1 MTVKTPL
8 FTYDDLA
15 QLPDDGKRYEL
26 AGGELIVSPA
36 PTYDHQRIGWQF
48 SRLLMRAEDAGYG
61 QGVVAPGDVVFGPY
75 RVAQPDLL
83 FIQRERLNIVNRG
96 KIEGA
101 PDPIIEILSSGT
113 RDHDLGWKKTLYA
126 REGVRFY
133 WITDPIARTVLSF
146 VLSTASYNEASLLGL
161 GDTLDCPLFPGIT
174 VEVARLFPQRLNHD
188 ERAPARPRSR

>member
-26 AGGELIVSPA
+26 ADGDLIVRPA
-36 PTYDHQRIGWQF
+36 PTYDRQRIVWQF

-61 QGVVAPGDVVFGPY
+61 QGVVAPVDVVFGLY
-75 RVAQPDLL
+75 RVVQPDLL
-83 FIQRERLNIVNRG
+83 FIQRQRLDIVNRG

-101 PDPIIEILSSGT
+101 PDLIIEILSPGT

-126 REGVRFY
+126 REGMRFY
-133 WITDPIARTVLSF
+133 WIADPIAKTVSPLT
-146 VLSTASYNEASLLGL
+146 LGAAGYDETAPLQA
-161 GDTLDCPLFPGIT
+161 GDTLACALFPEIT
-174 VEVARLFPQRLNHD
+174 VEVARLFP
-188 ERAPARPRSR
+188 

>member
-1 MTVKTPL
+1 MTVETPL

-36 PTYDHQRIGWQF
+36 PTYHHQRIVWQF

-133 WITDPIARTVLSF
+133 WIADPIAKTVLP
-146 VLSTASYNEASLLGL
+146 LTLGAEDYDEATPLQT
-161 GDTLDCPLFPGIT
+161 GDTLACPLFPEIT
-174 VEVARLFPQRLNHD
+174 VEVARLFP
-188 ERAPARPRSR
+188 